1 MSCYIGACQHDYW
14 DLQAYDM
21 DSAPK
26 YTATGTGPA
35 LLSNRISWFFNLKG
49 PSVTIDTACSSTLT
63 ALHLAGQS
71 IRNGESD
78 SVSSIPSITRNQF

>member
-78 SVSSIPSITRNQF
+78 SVSHLLTTTKTQS